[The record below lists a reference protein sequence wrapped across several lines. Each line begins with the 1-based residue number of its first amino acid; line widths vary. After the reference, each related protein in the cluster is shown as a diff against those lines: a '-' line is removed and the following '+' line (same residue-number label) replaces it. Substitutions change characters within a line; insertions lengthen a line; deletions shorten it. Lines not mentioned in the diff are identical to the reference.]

1 MWWRR
6 NTGSMSW
13 RTWVVAGLACP
24 VLTLLA
30 LCIYIASVPPPP
42 LWDGISFSP
51 LVVDRKGELMRMGLS
66 RDDKYRVHMP
76 LTHIPEHVRKAVLLY
91 EDKYFY
97 QHMGV
102 NPFSLM
108 RAVKSLLLDTRPV
121 GASTIA
127 MQVARMRYGLVSSS
141 FVGKGQQMLLAMQL
155 IWHYGHHD
163 VLEAYFSLAPY
174 GANIEGIEAAARVYF
189 HQSAQTLT
197 PSQALALCL
206 IPQNPRVR
214 AFKGS
219 AKGHLL
225 LNEDLEEA
233 RLALHKNW
241 NATYP
246 EQKVSEKAPPLRVYG
261 LKDLPFVAPHISM
274 ELLQAKAEE
283 TSKEKV
289 EAGHKAS
296 KDKSVK
302 MSTSE
307 SRGDFYEG
315 TYGDLR
321 GTLVRST
328 IDSAQQNLLE
338 NHVQQ
343 LVAQGAL
350 YGLSNATAMLVHWP
364 SMEVR
369 ASVGSADF
377 FNVPIDGQVDGTK
390 AKRSPGST
398 LKPFI
403 YALALEQGLI
413 HPQSMLM
420 DGPKSFAEYNP
431 ENFDR
436 QFQGPLPAHEA
447 LRLSRNV
454 PAIDLASRIDPNL
467 HTFLQRAQVGL
478 AHDAGYYGLSLV
490 LGGAEL
496 RMRDLVALYAMLAN
510 GGMWQPLQFVQDEKK
525 EPQVIPVLSPEA
537 SLATLYMLE
546 EPSLPV
552 QGFGGQ
558 SVKMPW
564 RYKTGTSNGFRDAW
578 TVGVIG
584 PYVLAVWV
592 GNFDNTSNRM
602 LVGSS
607 VAVPLYKNIAKTLIW
622 EEQLQDILA
631 QKHKETQ
638 LVQLPT
644 CRDTGDV
651 QTQLCSDT
659 VPTWFIPGRSPVT
672 NSQVYRKIWVDTE
685 SGLRLC
691 GPGEKAQEVVWE
703 FWPSELYE
711 LFAQAGVHKPLPP
724 AYAKPCSSGEI
735 TGAAGARGA
744 MHGISIK
751 SPRQG
756 IVYHMN
762 AAAETTLAFS
772 GVSSAEAK
780 TLFWFVNQEYVGSST
795 PQTPF
800 FWQMRIGKH
809 RVRVLDDLGHSHVVT
824 LLVQP

>member
-1 MWWRR
+1 MWWHRNISSSPWRR
-6 NTGSMSW
+6 M
-13 RTWVVAGLACP
+13 VAAGLICP
-24 VLTLLA
+24 VAALLA
-30 LCIYIASVPPPP
+30 LWLYIACVPPAP
-42 LWDGISFSP
+42 LWEGISFSP
-51 LVVDRKGELMRMGLS
+51 LVLDKKGELMRMGLS
-66 RDDKYRVHMP
+66 HDDKYRVHVP
-76 LTHIPEHVRKAVLLY
+76 LEHIPEHVRKAVLLY

-108 RAVKSLLLDTRPV
+108 RAVKSLVFDTRRV

-141 FVGKGQQMLLAMQL
+141 FSGKGQQMLLAMQL

-174 GANIEGIEAAARVYF
+174 GANIEGIEAASRVYF

-206 IPQNPRVR
+206 IPQNPQVR
-214 AFKGS
+214 AFKGTD
-219 AKGHLL
+219 KGHLL
-225 LNEDLEEA
+225 LNDDLEKA
-233 RLALHKNW
+233 RLAIHEKW
-241 NATYP
+241 NDAYP

-261 LKDLPFVAPHISM
+261 VKDLPFVAPHISM
-274 ELLQAKAEE
+274 ELLQAKAE
-283 TSKEKV
+283 
-289 EAGHKAS
+289 GAS
-296 KDKSVK
+296 KGLAKGA
-302 MSTSE
+302 TIH
-307 SRGDFYEG
+307 
-315 TYGDLR
+315 
-321 GTLVRST
+321 ST
-328 IDSAQQNLLE
+328 IESAQQALLE
-338 NHVQQ
+338 KNIRQ
-343 LVAQGAL
+343 LVAQGSL
-350 YGLSNATAMLVHWP
+350 YGLSNAAAMLVHWP

-369 ASVGSADF
+369 ASVGSANF
-377 FNVPIDGQVDGTK
+377 FNVRIDGQVDGTK
-390 AKRSPGST
+390 ARRSPGST

-454 PAIDLASRIDPNL
+454 PAIDLASRIDPSL

-478 AHDAGYYGLSLV
+478 RHDASYYGLSLV
-490 LGGAEL
+490 LGGAEV

-510 GGMWQPLQFVQDEKK
+510 GGVWQPLHFVQGVEK
-525 EPQVIPVLSPEA
+525 EPQVIPLLSPEA
-537 SLATLYMLE
+537 ALATLYMLE
-546 EPSLPV
+546 EPALPV
-552 QGFGGQ
+552 QGFGTR
-558 SVKMPW
+558 SAKIPW

-578 TVGVIG
+578 TVGVVG
-584 PYVLAVWV
+584 PYILAIWV

-607 VAVPLYKNIAKTLIW
+607 VAVPLYKNIAKALTW
-622 EEQLQDILA
+622 EEHLQDILA
-631 QKHKETQ
+631 HKHKETQ

-651 QTQLCSDT
+651 QTELCPET
-659 VPTWFIPGRSPVT
+659 VSTWFIPGRSPVT
-672 NSQVYRKIWVDTE
+672 NSQVYRKIWIDAE

-691 GPGEKAQEVVWE
+691 GPSATGKEVVWE

-711 LFAQAGVHKPLPP
+711 LFAEAGVHKPAPP
-724 AYAKPCSSGEI
+724 AYAKPCPN
-735 TGAAGARGA
+735 TDARGLA
-744 MHGISIK
+744 HAISIK

-762 AAAETTLAFS
+762 TTTDATLAFT

-809 RVRVLDDLGHSHVVT
+809 RVRVLDDLGQSHFVT